1 MLGGGTR
8 VKVRINGR
16 ADGGALVIV
25 GPDTTDEQ
33 FVAAAAKKV
42 FKRDAAAAAAVDPT
56 KAIDLPPGRE
66 ASSRRTWRP

>member
-25 GPDTTDEQ
+25 GPETTDEQ
-33 FVAAAAKKV
+33 FVAAAAMQSGHALCSPV
-42 FKRDAAAAAAVDPT
+42 SRARCSPV
-56 KAIDLPPGRE
+56 IDV
-66 ASSRRTWRP
+66 